1 MTTSDRSRES
11 ANMTAVLT
19 PDSAVTTESSV
30 VTTNRA
36 RIALAITRLATGFIF
51 LWAFLDKTFGL
62 HYSTGA
68 AVPEGKPS
76 LSWIEGGTPSQGFM
90 KHGATGPFKDLFAD
104 MAGPLTDWLFM
115 LGMLGVGVAVMLGI
129 GLRVAAVSGSIIMAL
144 MWIAEWPINQGSTNP
159 LIDYHV
165 IYALVLI
172 VVALTFAGDTWGL
185 GRWWANLPVVRKH
198 SWLR

>member
-36 RIALAITRLATGFIF
+36 RIALAVTRLATGFIF

-144 MWIAEWPINQGSTNP
+144 MWIAEWPLNQGSTNP

-185 GRWWANLPVVRKH
+185 GKWWANLPVVRQH